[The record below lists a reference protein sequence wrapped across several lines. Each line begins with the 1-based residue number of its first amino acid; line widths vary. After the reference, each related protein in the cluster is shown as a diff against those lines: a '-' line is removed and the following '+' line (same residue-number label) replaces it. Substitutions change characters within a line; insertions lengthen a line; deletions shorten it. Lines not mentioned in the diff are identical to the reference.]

1 MINIKMKYKVT
12 FLLDEKNLWFEKQFR
27 NYNFNLSDKYTF
39 KITKNIEDIKNQH
52 IVFPLNYTKKLP
64 ESFLNKNELVLILHE
79 SKLPKDKGFAP
90 VQYQILKGQN
100 KFYTSLIQATNDIDE
115 GPIYYK
121 NYFKLDGSE
130 LSNEIRSIQGSNCLK
145 VMNEFLVKY
154 PKIISKKQSGKS
166 NFNRKRY
173 RDDSELNVNKT
184 IKQHFNHMRIN
195 DNEFYP
201 SFFNYKDQKYILK
214 IFKEIS
220 KIKKIIPIYLRKA
233 KVEDCKLLLK
243 IHNTNSKQ
251 GFFISKNIINFKD
264 HIKWFKNKIKSNSKI
279 YIGKVRSSKKDFG
292 YVRFDRTKNKIYQV
306 SIGNLP
312 NFLGKGLGT
321 MMLDKSIKKFVKAD
335 KPSKI
340 ICVIK
345 KFNTRSY
352 KCFLSNGFLRIKFDK
367 KKHLVLNK
375 FNTLKEDY
383 FELNIKNKK
392 KTHLE

>member
-1 MINIKMKYKVT
+1 M
-12 FLLDEKNLWFEKQFR
+12 
-27 NYNFNLSDKYTF
+27 
-39 KITKNIEDIKNQH
+39 
-52 IVFPLNYTKKLP
+52 
-64 ESFLNKNELVLILHE
+64 NK
-79 SKLPKDKGFAP
+79 
-90 VQYQILKGQN
+90 
-100 KFYTSLIQATNDIDE
+100 
-115 GPIYYK
+115 
-121 NYFKLDGSE
+121 
-130 LSNEIRSIQGSNCLK
+130 
-145 VMNEFLVKY
+145 
-154 PKIISKKQSGKS
+154 
-166 NFNRKRY
+166 
-173 RDDSELNVNKT
+173 
-184 IKQHFNHMRIN
+184 
-195 DNEFYP
+195 
-201 SFFNYKDQKYILK
+201 
-214 IFKEIS
+214 
-220 KIKKIIPIYLRKA
+220 KIKKITPIYLRKA

-292 YVRFDRTKNKIYQV
+292 YVRFDRIKNKIYQV
-306 SIGNLP
+306 SAGNLP
-312 NFLGKGLGT
+312 NFLGKRLGT
-321 MMLDKSIKKFVKAD
+321 MMLDKSIKKFIKAD